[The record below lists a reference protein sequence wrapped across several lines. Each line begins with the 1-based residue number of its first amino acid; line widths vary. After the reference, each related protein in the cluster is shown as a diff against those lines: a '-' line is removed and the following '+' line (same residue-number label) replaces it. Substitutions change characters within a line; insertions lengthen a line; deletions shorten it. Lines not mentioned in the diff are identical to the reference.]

1 MVTIFSK
8 KAFPLISVPKTRIGS
23 LSSTRGSRRL
33 AITQIQRCIGG
44 PSQIDVVVMLI
55 ESSYYRQV
63 IDSRTRRRV
72 QSGKTL
78 QKLAWGAR
86 LRPPKCRTTYSVRR
100 AYRMWHGIP
109 IAYEGARRLR
119 VSSWQPR
126 GADGVQGNFL
136 DGV

>member
-1 MVTIFSK
+1 MRAEITDWKLKFH
-8 KAFPLISVPKTRIGS
+8 ARLGA
-23 LSSTRGSRRL
+23 LSHNTNSEVHR
-33 AITQIQRCIGG
+33 G

-63 IDSRTRRRV
+63 TDSRTRRRV

-100 AYRMWHGIP
+100 AYRMWHGILSDV
-109 IAYEGARRLR
+109 ARH
-119 VSSWQPR
+119 P
-126 GADGVQGNFL
+126 NCT
-136 DGV
+136 